1 LKEIVAEAEEMLG
14 LHRSGKRSTSPGAH
28 VRPRSGAKKT
38 LAVFGEERGQSLVEF
53 AVVLPLLLLLLLG
66 IVTFGIAF
74 WNQLSLTQAA
84 TAGAQ
89 VAAVS
94 RQDVPVDL
102 CTPVNTAIA
111 LAAHNLQN
119 ANNYGAFPLS
129 FGINVGGTAAQDST
143 GNTSWRVVFNGGSPG
158 TCPVLLTQK
167 AQVTVT
173 ATYGCNLKL
182 LNINFAPNCK
192 LTGQTSEAIQ

>member
-1 LKEIVAEAEEMLG
+1 MVGPHLN
-14 LHRSGKRSTSPGAH
+14 GKTSALTGTRITPQ
-28 VRPRSGAKKT
+28 SGAKKT
-38 LAVFGEERGQSLVEF
+38 VAVFGEERGQSLVEF
-53 AVVLPLLLLLLLG
+53 AIVLPLLLLLLLG

-111 LAAHNLQN
+111 SAAFNLQN

-129 FGINVGGTAAQDST
+129 FGINVGGTTAQDST

-158 TCPVLLTQK
+158 SCPVLLTQK

-173 ATYGCNLKL
+173 ATYGCNLKI

>member
-14 LHRSGKRSTSPGAH
+14 LHLNGKTSALTGTRITPQ
-28 VRPRSGAKKT
+28 SGAKKT
-38 LAVFGEERGQSLVEF
+38 VAVFGEERGQSLVEF
-53 AVVLPLLLLLLLG
+53 AIVLPLLLLLLLG

-84 TAGAQ
+84 TSAAQ
-89 VAAVS
+89 DAATR
-94 RQDVPVDL
+94 RQSTPVDV
-102 CTPVNTAIA
+102 CGYVNTAIA
-111 LAAHNLQN
+111 TAANNLQN

-129 FGINVGGTAAQDST
+129 FGINVGGTPTQDNS

-158 TCPVLLTQK
+158 SCPVLLTERQ
-167 AQVTVT
+167 QITVT
-173 ATYGCNLKL
+173 ATYGCNLKI